1 MIDNYNN
8 LPIGMYLKIRKA
20 LDGAG
25 DDIDKQVK
33 VVAYLSGKTEDEV
46 LHLPISEYSALARKA
61 DFLAGEAIDQP
72 VRKEYNVAGWTLIPT
87 TDYRKME
94 TGQYIDFQSFLP
106 DLDTYL
112 VEFLSTM
119 LVPKGKRYCEGYDI
133 AEVQAAI
140 RDHMTMGD
148 AIPLTAF
155 FFKSLETSIAD
166 ILNFSESAAKEIRD
180 KDKRKRIL
188 TRIAEVKAR
197 LRKSGDGSPTSTP

>member
-1 MIDNYNN
+1 MIDNYNS

-61 DFLAGEAIDQP
+61 DFLAGEAIGTP
-72 VRKEYNVAGWTLIPT
+72 VRKEYDAAGWKLVPT
-87 TDYRKME
+87 SDYRKME
-94 TGQYIDFQSFLP
+94 TGQYIDFQTYVG

-112 VEFLSTM
+112 VEFLSVM

-148 AIPLTAF
+148 AIPLLAF
-155 FFKSLETSIAD
+155 FFRSLETSTQD
-166 ILNFSESAAKEIRD
+166 LLNFSESAAKEIRD

-197 LRKSGDGSPTSTP
+197 SRRSGDGSPTSTP

>member
-20 LDGAG
+20 VEGDGE
-25 DDIDKQVK
+25 DIDKQVK
-33 VVAYLSGKTEDEV
+33 VVAFLSGKTEDEV
-46 LHLPISEYSALARKA
+46 LHLPISEYTALARKA
-61 DFLAGEAIDQP
+61 DFLAGEAIDTP

-94 TGQYIDFQSFLP
+94 TGQYIDFQAFLP

-119 LVPKGKRYCEGYDI
+119 LVPKGKRYCEGYDV
-133 AEVQAAI
+133 ADVQKAI

-155 FFKSLETSIAD
+155 FFKSLETSIQD
-166 ILNFSESAAKEIRD
+166 MLNYSESMAKKL
-180 KDKRKRIL
+180 KDKEQRQEML
-188 TRIAEVKAR
+188 TKIHKVKEA
-197 LRKSGDGSPTSTP
+197 LRKNGDG

>member
-20 LDGAG
+20 VEGDGE
-25 DDIDKQVK
+25 DIDKQVK
-33 VVAYLSGKTEDEV
+33 VVAFLSGKTEDEV
-46 LHLPISEYSALARKA
+46 LHLPISEYTALARKA
-61 DFLAGEAIDQP
+61 DFLAGETIDTP
-72 VRKEYNVAGWTLIPT
+72 VKKEYNVAGWTLIPT

-94 TGQYIDFQSFLP
+94 TGQYIDFQAFLP

-119 LVPKGKRYCEGYDI
+119 LVPKGKRYCEGYDV
-133 AEVQAAI
+133 ADVQKAI

-155 FFKSLETSIAD
+155 FFKSLETSIQD
-166 ILNFSESAAKEIRD
+166 MLNYSESMAKKIRD
-180 KDKRKRIL
+180 KEQRQEML
-188 TRIAEVKAR
+188 TKIAKVKEA
-197 LRKSGDGSPTSTP
+197 LRRNGDG

>member
-20 LDGAG
+20 VEGDGE
-25 DDIDKQVK
+25 DIDKQVK
-33 VVAYLSGKTEDEV
+33 VVAFLSGKTEDEV
-46 LHLPISEYSALARKA
+46 LHLPISEYTALARKA
-61 DFLAGEAIDQP
+61 DFLAGETINTP
-72 VRKEYNVAGWTLIPT
+72 VKKEYNVAGWTLIPT

-94 TGQYIDFQSFLP
+94 TGQYIDFQAFLP

-119 LVPKGKRYCEGYDI
+119 LVPKGKRYCEGYDV
-133 AEVQAAI
+133 ADVQKAI

-166 ILNFSESAAKEIRD
+166 MLNYSESMAKKL
-180 KDKRKRIL
+180 KDKEQRQEML
-188 TRIAEVKAR
+188 TKIAKVKEA
-197 LRKSGDGSPTSTP
+197 LRRNGDG

>member
-20 LDGAG
+20 VEGDGE
-25 DDIDKQVK
+25 DIDKQVK
-33 VVAYLSGKTEDEV
+33 VVAFLSGKTEDEV
-46 LHLPISEYSALARKA
+46 LHLPISEYTALARKA

-94 TGQYIDFQSFLP
+94 TGQYIDFQAFLP

-119 LVPKGKRYCEGYDI
+119 LVPKGKRYCEGYDV
-133 AEVQAAI
+133 ADVQKAI

-166 ILNFSESAAKEIRD
+166 MLNYSESMAKGIRD
-180 KDKRKRIL
+180 KERRQEML
-188 TRIAEVKAR
+188 TKISKVKEAFR
-197 LRKSGDGSPTSTP
+197 RNGDG

>member
-20 LDGAG
+20 VEGDGE
-25 DDIDKQVK
+25 DIDKQVK
-33 VVAYLSGKTEDEV
+33 VVAFLSGKTEDEV
-46 LHLPISEYSALARKA
+46 LHLPISEYTALARKA
-61 DFLAGEAIDQP
+61 DFLAGEAIYEP

-94 TGQYIDFQSFLP
+94 TGQYIDFQAFLP

-112 VEFLSTM
+112 VEFLSVM
-119 LVPKGKRYCEGYDI
+119 LIPKGKRYCEGYDV
-133 AEVQAAI
+133 ADVQKAI

-155 FFKSLETSIAD
+155 FFKSFETSIQD
-166 ILNFSESAAKEIRD
+166 MLNYSESMAKKIRD
-180 KDKRKRIL
+180 KERRKEMM
-188 TRIAEVKAR
+188 TRIEGVKEV
-197 LRKSGDGSPTSTP
+197 LRQSGVG

>member
-20 LDGAG
+20 VEGDGE
-25 DDIDKQVK
+25 DIDKQVK
-33 VVAYLSGKTEDEV
+33 VVAFLSGKTEDEV

-61 DFLAGEAIDQP
+61 DFLAGEEIDTP

-94 TGQYIDFQSFLP
+94 TGQYIDFQAFLP

-119 LVPKGKRYCEGYDI
+119 LVPKGKRYCEGYDV
-133 AEVQAAI
+133 ADVQKAI

-166 ILNFSESAAKEIRD
+166 MLNYSESMAKGI
-180 KDKRKRIL
+180 KDKEKRQEML
-188 TRIAEVKAR
+188 TKISKVKEA
-197 LRKSGDGSPTSTP
+197 LRKNGDG

>member
-20 LDGAG
+20 VEGDGE
-25 DDIDKQVK
+25 DIDKQVK
-33 VVAYLSGKTEDEV
+33 VVAFLSGKSEDEV

-61 DFLAGEAIDQP
+61 DFLAGETIDTP
-72 VRKEYNVAGWTLIPT
+72 VKKEYNVAGWTLIPT

-94 TGQYIDFQSFLP
+94 TGQYIDFQAFLP

-119 LVPKGKRYCEGYDI
+119 LVPKGKRYCEGYDV
-133 AEVQAAI
+133 ADVQKAI

-155 FFKSLETSIAD
+155 FFKSLETSIQD
-166 ILNFSESAAKEIRD
+166 MLNYSESMAKKL
-180 KDKRKRIL
+180 KDKEKRQEML
-188 TRIAEVKAR
+188 TKISKVKEA
-197 LRKSGDGSPTSTP
+197 LRKNGDG